1 MTPQDGASA
10 WLGLSLQ
17 DWAAIS
23 GILLLIFAIASGIKK
38 IPGWFRE
45 RRGAVPEE
53 PFVDVTEECWVASD
67 GVRWVKV
74 RMESASAR
82 AYVHDV
88 CCKDCLPSHVPPDKF
103 PKVAKAGELKS
114 LPPEMRSLSKR
125 KIRDEE
131 FAFKPQYLT
140 PNEPVEFWV
149 SCPVWIEEIELVIT
163 MSAGRFG
170 YEQCTFPRWL
180 NVPGPYDPFQFELDY
195 DF

>member
-1 MTPQDGASA
+1 MSFGLLAAIAEVLRAIIDGV
-10 WLGLSLQ
+10 LGLAKL
-17 DWAAIS
+17 
-23 GILLLIFAIASGIKK
+23 
-38 IPGWFRE
+38 PRWFRE

-67 GVRWVKV
+67 GVRWVKA

-88 CCKDCLPSHVPPDKF
+88 RCEQCNPSPVPPDKF

-114 LPPEMRSLSKR
+114 LPPEMRSLSMR

-149 SCPVWIEEIELVIT
+149 SCPLWIEEIEIAIT
-163 MSAGRFG
+163 MSVGRFC
-170 YEQCTFPRWL
+170 YKKRTFPQWR
-180 NVPGPYDPFQFELDY
+180 NVPGPDDPFQFELDY
-195 DF
+195 GF

>member
-17 DWAAIS
+17 DWAEIS

-53 PFVDVTEECWVASD
+53 PFVDVTEERWFASD
-67 GVRWVKV
+67 GVRWVKA

-88 CCKDCLPSHVPPDKF
+88 CCEDCLPSRVPPDKF
-103 PKVAKAGELKS
+103 PKVAKVGELKS

-131 FAFKPQYLT
+131 FVFKPQYLT

-149 SCPVWIEEIELVIT
+149 SCPLWIEEIELAIT
-163 MSAGRFG
+163 MSVGRFC
-170 YEQCTFPRWL
+170 YKKRTFPQWR
-180 NVPGPYDPFQFELDY
+180 NVPGPDDPFQFELDY

>member
-1 MTPQDGASA
+1 MSFGF
-10 WLGLSLQ
+10 L
-17 DWAAIS
+17 AAIAEV
-23 GILLLIFAIASGIKK
+23 LRAIIDGVRGLAKL
-38 IPGWFRE
+38 PRWFRE
-45 RRGAVPEE
+45 RRDALPEE
-53 PFVDVTEECWVASD
+53 PLVDFTEESRVDSD
-67 GVRWVKV
+67 GVRWVKAW
-74 RMESASAR
+74 MQSASAR

-88 CCKDCLPSHVPPDKF
+88 CCKDCLPFPVPPDRF

-131 FAFKPQYLT
+131 SVFKPQSLT

-170 YEQCTFPRWL
+170 YEQRTFPRWL
-180 NVPGPYDPFQFELDY
+180 NVPGPYDPFEFELDY
-195 DF
+195 GFRW